1 MSHDRAK
8 KKNAQDSQRWL
19 NVEFHIFSSGKEQSF
34 FSVAKTMWLRVLFAF
49 LDYHVYFVFKFSLNK
64 FSLSLLDRKLAPNYS
79 EEFHPGRQPQV
90 TAE

>member
-1 MSHDRAK
+1 M
-8 KKNAQDSQRWL
+8 
-19 NVEFHIFSSGKEQSF
+19 EFHFFFPVARGKEQRF
-34 FSVAKTMWLRVLFAF
+34 FSVAKPMWVRVLFAF

-79 EEFHPGRQPQV
+79 EEFHPGKQPQV